1 MAKIRNN
8 SYWQIQKRA
17 AKIWTD
23 KNREQTWIVIYW
35 HNFTRICIYWCHF
48 AGICI
53 YRRKTQI
60 WLLIYWIEYE
70 TGDDYGYS
78 FIDEDDE
85 LFESQNSEID
95 NLELITQEDK
105 DEWELSPLWEHL
117 DLREYLRMREVGCL
131 EQWADENDIAI

>member
-48 AGICI
+48 AGIFI

-117 DLREYLRMREVGCL
+117 DLREYLRMREVGWL
-131 EQWADENDIAI
+131 EQRADENDIAI